1 MKFVLLVEGDTE
13 QRVLPG
19 FFQRWLNPRLS
30 QRVGVQAIPFNGCG
44 EYLTRFARKAQ
55 LHLDGPKSGQLI
67 AVIGLLDLYGPQN
80 FYPAHLNTAQAR
92 YTWGQQKLQ
101 TEVSHPKFRQFFA
114 VHELEAWLLS
124 DPNIFPPQLQAALRS
139 TANNPEAVN
148 SVQPPAKLLGR
159 LYREKLGAGAGK
171 TEYYKKTADGY
182 DLFSKL
188 DPALAYQKCPHL
200 KELLDE
206 MLRLAQASGC

>member
-1 MKFVLLVEGDTE
+1 
-13 QRVLPG
+13 
-19 FFQRWLNPRLS
+19 
-30 QRVGVQAIPFNGCG
+30 
-44 EYLTRFARKAQ
+44 
-55 LHLDGPKSGQLI
+55 
-67 AVIGLLDLYGPQN
+67 
-80 FYPAHLNTAQAR
+80 
-92 YTWGQQKLQ
+92 
-101 TEVSHPKFRQFFA
+101 
-114 VHELEAWLLS
+114 LS